1 MIGGAAAQ
9 GVEPAVLRLYDVLLQ
24 RQPNSLVALNRAIAV
39 DHVDG
44 PAAALAA
51 LDAIPQADDL
61 TGDVNGYVYFHTARA
76 DVLARL
82 DRHDDAAA
90 ALDRAIECSTN
101 ESERSFLR
109 RRRQDLGAPA
119 GQRGHRHSYD
129 TSPSEHPTGNE
140 HRLGP

>member
-1 MIGGAAAQ
+1 M
-9 GVEPAVLRLYDVLLQ
+9 
-24 RQPNSLVALNRAIAV
+24 NRAIAV
-39 DHVDG
+39 DRVHG

-61 TGDVNGYVYFHTARA
+61 TGNIDGYVYFHTARS

-82 DRHDDAAA
+82 DRADDAAV

-109 RRRQDLGAPA
+109 RRQQKSNQAIASIETAQEGER
-119 GQRGHRHSYD
+119 
-129 TSPSEHPTGNE
+129 
-140 HRLGP
+140 